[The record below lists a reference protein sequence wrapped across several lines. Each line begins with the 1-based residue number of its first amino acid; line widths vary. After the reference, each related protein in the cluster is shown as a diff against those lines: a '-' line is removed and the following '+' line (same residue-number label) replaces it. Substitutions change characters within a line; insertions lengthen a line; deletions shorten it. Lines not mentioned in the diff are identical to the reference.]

1 MPVRVPSMAV
11 FSASSLLKF
20 TRGCSR
26 CLVTTQEINA
36 FQDKGAIC
44 LRGVFRDWV
53 ENVKR
58 GIAANIKNPSERSQW
73 IQSEDSETFYFTDY
87 FNWRKIPE
95 FEEFM
100 LKSPAAEIAGKL
112 MKAEFSV
119 FYHENVFTKDPGAN
133 CATPWHHDQA
143 YYPVDGWKNCSFW
156 LPVTSVT
163 TESCVKFVSGSHKW
177 GKRFIPKTF
186 DSLAN
191 YEGDDKVSE
200 NVPDMDKESE
210 KYKILSW
217 NLEPGDCIAFHM
229 LTLHGAKQSVDA
241 AGRQVFVTRWLGED
255 ATLTTTPWAT
265 SLPLYGGL
273 KPGESFHSNGTF
285 PIVWR
290 AKC

>member
-1 MPVRVPSMAV
+1 MPARVSSMAV
-11 FSASSLLKF
+11 FCASSVLKF

-112 MKAEFSV
+112 MKAE
-119 FYHENVFTKDPGAN
+119 
-133 CATPWHHDQA
+133 
-143 YYPVDGWKNCSFW
+143 
-156 LPVTSVT
+156 VTS
-163 TESCVKFVSGSHKW
+163 
-177 GKRFIPKTF
+177 FIVVY
-186 DSLAN
+186 N
-191 YEGDDKVSE
+191 
-200 NVPDMDKESE
+200 
-210 KYKILSW
+210 
-217 NLEPGDCIAFHM
+217 
-229 LTLHGAKQSVDA
+229 
-241 AGRQVFVTRWLGED
+241 
-255 ATLTTTPWAT
+255 
-265 SLPLYGGL
+265 
-273 KPGESFHSNGTF
+273 
-285 PIVWR
+285 
-290 AKC
+290 

>member
-53 ENVKR
+53 ENLKR
-58 GIAANIKNPSERSQW
+58 GIAANHKNPSEMSEW
-73 IQSEDSETFYFTDY
+73 LQSEDSETFYFNDF

-95 FEEFM
+95 FVF
-100 LKSPAAEIAGKL
+100 KSPAAEVAGKL
-112 MKAEFSV
+112 MKSEFSV
-119 FYHENVFTKDPGAN
+119 FYHEHVFTKDPGADR
-133 CATPWHHDQA
+133 ATPWHQDQA

-200 NVPDMDKESE
+200 NVPDMEEELE

-265 SLPLYGGL
+265 SPPLYGGL